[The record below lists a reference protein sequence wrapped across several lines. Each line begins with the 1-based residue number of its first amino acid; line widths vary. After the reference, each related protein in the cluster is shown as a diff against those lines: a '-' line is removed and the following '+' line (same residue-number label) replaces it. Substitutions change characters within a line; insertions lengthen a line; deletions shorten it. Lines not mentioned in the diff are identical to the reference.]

1 LSDFGDNLV
10 LIEWQPLVTATTAIF
25 DQLTSVQ
32 VFINLSP

>member
-25 DQLTSVQ
+25 DQL
-32 VFINLSP
+32 P